1 MATAA
6 NASSDVR
13 SLVPN
18 DAVSQEFWEAVQASE
33 LKVQK
38 CDACGHLWFPP
49 SDACPQCLS
58 PSYTWAPVSGRATVY
73 SWVVYHHR
81 YHPAFEPPYNVAI
94 VELEEGVRMP
104 TNIVGCPLDEIHIDM
119 PVEVVFEKIDD
130 LTVPRFA
137 PRGD

>member
-18 DAVSQEFWEAVQASE
+18 DAVSREFWEAVQASE

-81 YHPAFEPPYNVAI
+81 YHPAFEPPLGKYEWLGRTAFVGT
-94 VELEEGVRMP
+94 LEAAPESKVP
-104 TNIVGCPLDEIHIDM
+104 AV
-119 PVEVVFEKIDD
+119 KI
-130 LTVPRFA
+130 RFY
-137 PRGD
+137 RIN